1 MSSICDA
8 DLHHVKPGKKVM
20 LKSFHGSL
28 TAPQYTAPSENY
40 WQLIGCKAVVSQS
53 IANNSERVLITF
65 EQDFQRLGLTCHNE
79 LPNSLWVLLD
89 DLKFVCRY

>member
-20 LKSFHGSL
+20 LKSFYGSL
-28 TAPQYTAPSENY
+28 TAPQHTAPSENY
-40 WQLIGCKAVVSQS
+40 WQLIGCKAVVSQLMS
-53 IANNSERVLITF
+53 DNSDRVLITF
-65 EQDFQRLGLTCHNE
+65 ERDLQGLGLTCNGE
-79 LPNSLWVLLD
+79 LLNSLWVLLG